1 MSFPKLLCTLLTS
14 FFLLLSTGVAS
25 AGEVE
30 ISFYR
35 ATLQR
40 DEDQL
45 LVKEA
50 YSFTNSSQQALTP
63 AGGGLW
69 FNLPYEIDGKVTAV
83 VSSGGNRTQT
93 DLAAAS
99 DGSARRLLDTKLLPG
114 RTSITLSYSAKYPG
128 KLNFS
133 PSFDY
138 PVANLSVFVQPM
150 DMGVEGSGAKR
161 ESSSVMA
168 GFATYTLPA
177 LQQKGQIQ
185 LALSGGSA
193 SAPATAAAPP
203 TVTPPAQEEKWQVM
217 IKPNRFGEAQTRTLI
232 FIFLGVVLGFGL
244 VYALSSAGGL
254 QEVKSSK
261 SKLQVDLLH
270 LEDRYVSGNLS
281 RETFLEQRERLLK
294 RTPPK
299 AKNSRGRKPVGKA

>member
-1 MSFPKLLCTLLTS
+1 VSFPKLVCTLS
-14 FFLLLSTGVAS
+14 ICSFLLLSIGVA
-25 AGEVE
+25 AADEVE

-40 DEDQL
+40 NDDQL

-50 YSFTNSSQQALTP
+50 YSFTNSSDEELTP
-63 AGGGLW
+63 PNGLS
-69 FNLPYEIDGKVTAV
+69 FELPYQIEGTVTAV
-83 VSSGGNRTQT
+83 VSSEGSRRQ
-93 DLAAAS
+93 LKLPMAS
-99 DGSARRLLDTKLLPG
+99 DGSTRRGLDTKLVPG

-128 KLNFS
+128 KLDFS

-138 PVANLSVFVQPM
+138 PVATLDVFVQPM
-150 DMGVEGSGAKR
+150 DMVVEGSGAKR

-177 LQQKGQIQ
+177 LNQKGQIH

-193 SAPATAAAPP
+193 APPPTAAAPP

-217 IKPNRFGEAQTRTLI
+217 IKPNRFGESQSRILI
-232 FIFLGVVLGFGL
+232 FLFLGVVLGFGL
-244 VYALSSAGGL
+244 LYALSFRGDPQRDQSA
-254 QEVKSSK
+254 K
-261 SKLQVDLLH
+261 SKRQVDLQH

-281 RETFLEQRERLLK
+281 REAFLEQRERLLK
-294 RTPPK
+294 RNPPK
-299 AKNSRGRKPVGKA
+299 AKGPAGRKPVGKA